1 MAVKEFK
8 PAQQTRHAA
17 FLAELQWTTMVDHPN
32 LVRCY
37 GGNSRRRWI
46 ITELC
51 DVALSVAI
59 HPRSATAVRQV
70 PVRPLRPGAQLCL
83 KPARPA
89 AY

>member
-1 MAVKEFK
+1 VAVKEFK

-59 HPRSATAVRQV
+59 HPRSAAAVRQV
-70 PVRPLRPGAQLCL
+70 PARPLRPDAHMCL
-83 KPARPA
+83 NAARPA